1 MKKLLIV
8 GNYGAKNFGDDAMLA
23 VLVHHLRRH
32 FSLTVFS
39 VLYRKLVE
47 KEFGVISVSALTPIR
62 LLSEMR
68 KADFVL
74 VGGGSLIKNSSM
86 VKLAPILLL
95 TLLMRKAR
103 VFFGV
108 EVHRLNFIFKAIFA
122 AVCRGAIIICTRNAM
137 ANPGNRT
144 SLRCIRMPDLA
155 YGLCSIGKFAQR
167 RLDVS
172 QSIVGVNVRPS
183 TLTDRFNSKYWLD
196 QIANFLEELA
206 PRRILFFP
214 FQPCDRK
221 EIRKLVRSLRVR
233 RVRSRIGIVNA
244 TSFDQAMVGM
254 RGISLAIG
262 MRLHFLIFSSLLD
275 VPFIAVPYH
284 QKVIRFAN
292 SVDAPVLSTSSNGL
306 NVLGVEKIHDKS
318 QQVVDMIRY
327 LISSL
332 NSSVEG
338 RGSEASL
345 PVPLIRR

>member
-1 MKKLLIV
+1 MKRLLIV

-108 EVHRLNFIFKAIFA
+108 EVHRLNFIFRAIFA
-122 AVCRGAIIICTRNAM
+122 AVCRGAIIICTRTAM
-137 ANPGNRT
+137 ANRSNRT
-144 SLRCIRMPDLA
+144 ALCRTMPDLA

-183 TLTDRFNSKYWLD
+183 NLTDPFNSKFWLD

-206 PRRILFFP
+206 PRKILFFP

-244 TSFDQAMVGM
+244 TSFDQALVGM

-262 MRLHFLIFSSLLD
+262 MRLHFLIFASLLD
-275 VPFIAVPYH
+275 VPFVAVPYH

-292 SVDAPVLSTSSNGL
+292 SVDAPVLSSSSNGL
-306 NVLGVEKIHDKS
+306 NVLGVEMIRDKS
-318 QQVVDMIRY
+318 RQVVDMIRY

-332 NSSVEG
+332 DSSAEA
-338 RGSEASL
+338 RDSEASL
-345 PVPLIRR
+345 PVPLVRR